1 MTSLQHPM
9 RPFLKWLL
17 RILIYLGVSALV
29 LGLANWFVQN
39 EVAAL
44 RNENPTS
51 TALIKLRVKQ
61 AQKAK
66 IAYPTRMSWK
76 SLEQISPNLIHAVL
90 LAEDDR
96 FYDHNG
102 FDLGEIK
109 EAIRINWK
117 KKRYAYGGSTITQ
130 QLARTLYLSPKKSI
144 FRKALEAYLTYHLEN
159 ELTKNRI
166 LELYLNVAE
175 WGKGIYGAEA
185 AAQFYFAKSAGDLTP
200 DESVALTSI
209 LPSPRRW
216 SPVGEQAFMARRR
229 SRLLQRMERA
239 GFVHEPELPI
249 APDTF
254 VPEIPSVE
262 PESETDE
269 LQGVL
274 RHEAPAQ
281 IE

>member
-1 MTSLQHPM
+1 MAFGSRLIKFVLRMALYLSLLALLLGAANRWIQTEIAS
-9 RPFLKWLL
+9 LKH
-17 RILIYLGVSALV
+17 
-29 LGLANWFVQN
+29 Q
-39 EVAAL
+39 
-44 RNENPTS
+44 NPTS
-51 TALIKLRVKQ
+51 TALIQLRLKQ
-61 AQKAK
+61 ARKAK
-66 IAYPTRMSWK
+66 MAYPTRMEWRR
-76 SLEQISPNLIHAVL
+76 LEQISPNLIHAVL

-96 FYDHNG
+96 FYDHHG

-109 EAIRINWK
+109 EAIKINWK

-130 QLARTLYLSPKKSI
+130 QLARTLYLSPQKSI
-144 FRKALEAYLTYHLEN
+144 FRKGFEAYLTYHLERQ
-159 ELTKNRI
+159 LSKNRI

-185 AAQFYFAKSAGDLTP
+185 AAQFYFSKSAGDLTP

-216 SPVGEQAFMARRR
+216 SPVSEQGFMARRR

-239 GFVHEPELPI
+239 GFVEEPEEPM

-262 PESETDE
+262 PLNEADA
-269 LQGVL
+269 LQGVVP
-274 RHEAPAQ
+274 HQAPPQ